1 VNRIFGTYAVLI
13 LMGMTSFAFAQN
25 RPTTRSLSL
34 EVTISVHDYADVPT
48 SLLAQAEA
56 HASGIF
62 RQAGFET
69 VWLNCGPKVEAVE
82 SKTCYRVDATHLM
95 LKILA
100 HALGAHVRDRN
111 EVLGTALLDEKGVGY
126 YAYAF
131 YDRIRQ
137 LADQRKLGYALLG
150 DVLAHEIGHL
160 LLGSNSHSVGG
171 IMCAHWNDKEL
182 ANISHGAMWFL
193 SGQSKIMQDRL
204 LVRQS
209 ERMDLAAV
217 VPDVS
222 STITMGI
229 NSSSGWERRSRQ
241 SGPEVHSA
249 K

>member
-1 VNRIFGTYAVLI
+1 V
-13 LMGMTSFAFAQN
+13 TSFAFAQN
-25 RPTTRSLSL
+25 PPPPSSLSRL
-34 EVTISVHDYADVPT
+34 EVTISVHDYANVPT

-62 RQAGFET
+62 RQAGLET

-131 YDRIRQ
+131 YDRVRQ
-137 LADQRKLGYALLG
+137 LADQRSLGYALLG

-160 LLGSNSHSVGG
+160 LLGSNSHSVAG
-171 IMCAHWNDKEL
+171 IMCAHWNEKEL
-182 ANISHGAMWFL
+182 LNISHGAMWFV
-193 SGQSKIMQDRL
+193 SAQSRIMQDRL
-204 LVRQS
+204 CKRHS
-209 ERMDLAAV
+209 ERMDLTAV
-217 VPDVS
+217 VPDSS
-222 STITMGI
+222 STIRMRI
-229 NSSSGWERRSRQ
+229 NSSGAWERRDQ
-241 SGPEVHSA
+241 PAIQVAPSA
-249 K
+249 E